1 MNLGLVGSIAKKI
14 VIFGTKNSTT
24 ILTVCAVGGTV
35 GTAVATGKAVVEA
48 RDTIKA
54 HEMDNELRCERIEQV
69 NGVISDHVVYYR
81 ERTTFEK
88 FCLTWK
94 CWVFPAFLCGSTIGC
109 IVGMNHIHSSRN
121 LALAAA
127 YSMSEEAAR
136 EFRDKVS
143 DTIGEK
149 KVKKI
154 ENEIVQDHIENSEVN
169 DIVYTPYGEQ
179 LMYDD
184 WSGRYFRSGQNEV
197 EKSVN
202 RLNKRMNRKRCAS
215 TVNDLYELL
224 GLPVLEI
231 GNKFGWLYELDDEDD
246 DVKVTFH
253 PAMSS
258 HGEACIGVRLIDPI
272 YLEDKDYDF

>member
-1 MNLGLVGSIAKKI
+1 MNLGLVGNIAKKVI
-14 VIFGTKNSTT
+14 IFGTKNSTT
-24 ILTVCAVGGTV
+24 ILTVCAVGGV
-35 GTAVATGKAVVEA
+35 AGTAVATGKAVIEA
-48 RDTIKA
+48 RDTIEA
-54 HEMDNELRCERIEQV
+54 HEMDRELKCETIEQID
-69 NGVISDHVVYYR
+69 GVETDHVIYYR
-81 ERTTFEK
+81 ERTMYEK

-94 CWVFPAFLCGSTIGC
+94 SWVLPVFLGGTTIGC
-109 IVGMNHIHSSRN
+109 ILGMNYIHSSRN
-121 LALAAA
+121 LALATA
-127 YSMSEEAAR
+127 YAMSEEAAK
-136 EFRDKVS
+136 EFKDKVA

-154 ENEIVQDHIENSEVN
+154 ENEIVQDHIENNEVN
-169 DIVYTPYGEQ
+169 DIIYTPYGEQ

-202 RLNKRMNRKRCAS
+202 MLNKRMNRKMCMS

-224 GLPVLEI
+224 GLPILDV
-231 GNKFGWLYELDDEDD
+231 GNKFGWLYELNETDEE

-258 HGEACIGVRLIDPI
+258 HGEACIGVRINPI
-272 YLEDKDYDF
+272 YLEDKDYD